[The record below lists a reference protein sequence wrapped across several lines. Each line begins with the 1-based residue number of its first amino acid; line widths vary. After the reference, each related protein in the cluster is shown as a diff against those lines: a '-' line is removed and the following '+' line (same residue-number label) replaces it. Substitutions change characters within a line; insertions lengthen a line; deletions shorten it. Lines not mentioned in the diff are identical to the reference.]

1 MPLNLRKIE
10 YALAVAENRSFSRAA
25 EALKISQ
32 PTITRSIQSLEQEI
46 GAKIFDRSRAGVSV
60 TATGQLLLDR
70 GAALAA
76 SALELQRDLQ
86 LLKGVELGKISIGA
100 GPYPA
105 AISVGHSV
113 GELLARYPTLEVDV
127 SVGGWLSLR
136 QQVLDRQLDLSV
148 AELSGIGDD
157 QRFEVQPCEKHRAV
171 LICRKSHPLLHAEA
185 LTLQGIRNFPLVS
198 TILPG
203 RMRVL
208 PARRESGRHGDDLV
222 VPTVRVD
229 TMGLVMD
236 IVAASDAIG
245 IAMPVHVLPSVQRGD
260 LAVLALDLPF
270 LRSNYGIIRLAGRTP
285 SPAAEAF
292 TRIALRCDSE
302 AQKKNAAAE
311 RQLRRIMRDRPNA

>member
-1 MPLNLRKIE
+1 MLLNLRKIE

-46 GAKIFDRSRAGVSV
+46 GARIFDRSRAGVSV

-113 GELLARYPTLEVDV
+113 GELLARHPTLEVDV
-127 SVGGWLSLR
+127 SVGEWLSLR

-171 LICRKSHPLLHAEA
+171 LICRNGHPLLSADS
-185 LTLQGIRNFPLVS
+185 LRLQNIRNFPLVS
-198 TILPG
+198 TVLPG

-208 PARRESGRHGDDLV
+208 PARRESGPHGGDLV

-245 IAMPVHVLPSVQRGD
+245 IAMPVHVLSSVKRGD

-270 LRSNYGIIRLAGRTP
+270 LKSNYGIIRLAGRTP

-311 RQLRRIMRDRPNA
+311 RQLRRIMRDQAHA

>member
-1 MPLNLRKIE
+1 M
-10 YALAVAENRSFSRAA
+10 
-25 EALKISQ
+25 
-32 PTITRSIQSLEQEI
+32 
-46 GAKIFDRSRAGVSV
+46 
-60 TATGQLLLDR
+60 
-70 GAALAA
+70 
-76 SALELQRDLQ
+76 
-86 LLKGVELGKISIGA
+86 
-100 GPYPA
+100 
-105 AISVGHSV
+105 
-113 GELLARYPTLEVDV
+113 LEVDV
-127 SVGGWLSLR
+127 RVGGWLSLR

-148 AELSGIGDD
+148 AELSGIADD

-171 LICRKSHPLLHAEA
+171 LICRNSHPVLHAEA
-185 LTLQGIRNFPLVS
+185 LTLQDIRNFPLVS
-198 TILPG
+198 TVLPG
-203 RMRVL
+203 RMRML
-208 PARRESGRHGDDLV
+208 PARRESGPHGDDLV

-270 LRSNYGIIRLAGRTP
+270 LKSNYGIIRLAGRTP

-311 RQLRRIMRDRPNA
+311 RQLRRIMRNQPNA

>member
-1 MPLNLRKIE
+1 MPLDLRKIE

-25 EALKISQ
+25 EALEISQ
-32 PTITRSIQSLEQEI
+32 PTITRSIQSLEREI
-46 GAKIFDRSRAGVSV
+46 GARIFDRSRAGVSV

-105 AISVGHSV
+105 AISVGRSV
-113 GELLARYPTLEVDV
+113 GELLARHPMLEVDV
-127 SVGGWLSLR
+127 TVGGWLNLR

-171 LICRKSHPLLHAEA
+171 LIGRNNHPLLHAEA
-185 LTLQGIRNFPLVS
+185 LTLQDIRNFPLVS

-208 PARRESGRHGDDLV
+208 PARRESGLHGDDLV

-245 IAMPVHVLPSVQRGD
+245 IAMPVHVLPGVQRGD

-270 LRSNYGIIRLAGRTP
+270 LKSNYGIIRLADRTP

-311 RQLRRIMRDRPNA
+311 RQLRRIMRDQPNA

>member
-1 MPLNLRKIE
+1 MPLDLRKIE

-25 EALKISQ
+25 EALEISQ
-32 PTITRSIQSLEQEI
+32 PTITRSIQSLEREI
-46 GAKIFDRSRAGVSV
+46 GARIFDRSRAGISV
-60 TATGQLLLDR
+60 TATGRLLLDR

-113 GELLARYPTLEVDV
+113 GELLARHPMLEVDV
-127 SVGGWLSLR
+127 TVGGWLSLR

-157 QRFEVQPCEKHRAV
+157 QRFEVQPCEKHHAV
-171 LICRKSHPLLHAEA
+171 LIGRNSHPLLHAEA
-185 LTLQGIRNFPLVS
+185 LTLQDIRNFPLVS

-208 PARRESGRHGDDLV
+208 PARRESGLHGEDLV

-245 IAMPVHVLPSVQRGD
+245 IAMPVHVLPGVQRGD

-270 LRSNYGIIRLAGRTP
+270 LKSNYGIIRLAGRTP

-292 TRIALRCDSE
+292 TRIALRRDSE
-302 AQKKNAAAE
+302 AQQKNAAAE
-311 RQLRRIMRDRPNA
+311 RQLRRIMRDQPNA

>member
-1 MPLNLRKIE
+1 MPFNLRKIE

-46 GAKIFDRSRAGVSV
+46 GARIFDRSRAGVSI
-60 TATGQLLLDR
+60 TAAGQLLLDR

-76 SALELQRDLQ
+76 SAMELQRDLK
-86 LLKGVELGKISIGA
+86 LLKGVELGQISIGA

-113 GELLARYPTLEVDV
+113 GELLARHPMLEVDV
-127 SVGGWLSLR
+127 RVGGWLSLR

-148 AELSGIGDD
+148 AELSGIADD

-171 LICRKSHPLLHAEA
+171 LICRSSHPLLHADSLA
-185 LTLQGIRNFPLVS
+185 LQDIRNFPLVS
-198 TILPG
+198 TVLPG
-203 RMRVL
+203 RMRML
-208 PARRESGRHGDDLV
+208 PARRESGPHGDDLV

-270 LRSNYGIIRLAGRTP
+270 LKSNYGIIRLAGRTP

-311 RQLRRIMRDRPNA
+311 RQLRRIMQNQPNA

>member
-1 MPLNLRKIE
+1 MLPNLRKIE

-46 GAKIFDRSRAGVSV
+46 GARIFDRSRAGVSV

-86 LLKGVELGKISIGA
+86 LLKGVELGKISIGT

-113 GELLARYPTLEVDV
+113 GELMARHPLLEVDV
-127 SVGGWLSLR
+127 SVGEWLSLR

-171 LICRKSHPLLHAEA
+171 LICRSSHPLLHADSLA
-185 LTLQGIRNFPLVS
+185 LQDIRNFPLVS
-198 TILPG
+198 TILPR

-208 PARRESGRHGDDLV
+208 SARHEAGRRGEHLV

-229 TMGLVMD
+229 TMSLVKD

-245 IAMPVHVLPSVQRGD
+245 IAMPFHVLPSVQRGD

-292 TRIALRCDSE
+292 IRIALRCDNE
-302 AQKKNAAAE
+302 AQKQNAAAE
-311 RQLRRIMRDRPNA
+311 RQLRRIMRDQPTA